1 MYGFSHGDGVG
12 VTSDGDDENAVADG
26 SFGGAG
32 DAIGGSFDGDG
43 EDAADGSLGGAEDA
57 IGGSF
62 DGDGGDAA
70 AGGSLGGAEDSIGGS
85 LDDGKTAE
93 LIWGSPGSGIFS
105 SVLGSSAAAGK
116 EEKKIAKQTISTTRM
131 KAMLLNLTFNSFPP
145 YKK

>member
-32 DAIGGSFDGDG
+32 
-43 EDAADGSLGGAEDA
+43 DA